1 MSEDRPTTRQCPTA
15 PAPRALGMAAWICI
29 GAFAAFAAACGKPA
43 EQAPIVKK
51 NEAPPVAESAIAKAT
66 IASDIPEIK
75 SLLEAGGNIN
85 AKDALGRTPL
95 HMAAFYGNTKT
106 TEFLIANGADL
117 NARDL
122 VGMTPLHIAV
132 ISGGRQEVEV
142 LLEKKAQINAKS
154 DVGQTALHLAAA
166 TGQPKL
172 SRFLIEH
179 GADPQIKDADGK
191 TPLAYAIQNKHPQA
205 TAVLQKY
212 TPKTNP

>member
-1 MSEDRPTTRQCPTA
+1 MSEDRPTTRQGPIA
-15 PAPRALGMAAWICI
+15 LLARALGMAAWIFF
-29 GAFAAFAAACGKPA
+29 GAFVALAAGCGKPA
-43 EQAPIVKK
+43 EQAPVVKK
-51 NEAPPVAESAIAKAT
+51 NEVPPVAESALAKAT
-66 IASDIPEIK
+66 IASDIAEIK
-75 SLLEAGGNIN
+75 SLLDAGADIN
-85 AKDALGRTPL
+85 TRDALGRTPL
-95 HMAAFYGNTKT
+95 HMAAFFGNTKT

-142 LLEKKAQINAKS
+142 LLEKKAEINARS

-172 SRFLIEH
+172 SRFLLEH
-179 GADPQIKDADGK
+179 GANPQIKDADGK